1 MEVGDFTEIRPNRK
15 RSTEN
20 ILDRPNEILAPALA
34 PTETFAGDN
43 LLGQEAFDPSLDEDR
58 FFWRTEQSG
67 PQIHRSSEPR
77 RMLIAS
83 TLIASTVIVATLAV
97 GVVAFFWTAAG
108 EKTVAHPTATQ
119 PTETAPIVHSVKSS
133 DVSPLPAS
141 SKMREPAPEPPAA
154 VAWDLPASITA
165 QGAAVASAG
174 NAVLFRNV
182 DTVFLQRPGVNI
194 RTAPSATSIVFG
206 NAPKGTRF
214 KITNRAGEWVQ
225 VEGGRWKGWVNSQFL
240 AANKP
245 Q

>member
-1 MEVGDFTEIRPNRK
+1 MEVGDFTEIRPNGN

-20 ILDRPNEILAPALA
+20 ILDRANEIWAPALA

-58 FFWRTEQSG
+58 SFWRTEQSA
-67 PQIHRSSEPR
+67 PQIHRSFEPR
-77 RMLIAS
+77 RRLIAS
-83 TLIASTVIVATLAV
+83 TLIASTVIVAALAV
-97 GVVAFFWTAAG
+97 GVLAFFWTAAG
-108 EKTVAHPTATQ
+108 EKTAAQPTATQ
-119 PTETAPIVHSVKSS
+119 PTETAPIVHSVQSS

-141 SKMREPAPEPPAA
+141 AKMREPAPEPPAA

-165 QGAAVASAG
+165 QGAAAASTG
-174 NAVLFRNV
+174 NTVPSRNV

-194 RTAPSATSIVFG
+194 RATPSATGIVLG
-206 NAPKGTRF
+206 SASKGTRF
-214 KITNRAGEWVQ
+214 KITNRDGEWVQ
-225 VEGGRWKGWVNSQFL
+225 VEGGRLKGWINSQFL

>member
-1 MEVGDFTEIRPNRK
+1 MGAAMEVGHFTEIRPNRK

-20 ILDRPNEILAPALA
+20 ILDRANEILAPTLA

-58 FFWRTEQSG
+58 SFWRTQQSD

-97 GVVAFFWTAAG
+97 GVLAFFWTAAG
-108 EKTVAHPTATQ
+108 EKTAAQPTATQ
-119 PTETAPIVHSVKSS
+119 PTETAPIVHSVQSS
-133 DVSPLPAS
+133 DVTPLPAAS
-141 SKMREPAPEPPAA
+141 AKMLDPAPEPPAA

-165 QGAAVASAG
+165 QGATMASAG

-194 RTAPSATSIVFG
+194 RAAPSAADICS
-206 NAPKGTRF
+206 
-214 KITNRAGEWVQ
+214 
-225 VEGGRWKGWVNSQFL
+225 
-240 AANKP
+240 
-245 Q
+245 